1 MERMKQTVL
10 FCKSI
15 THPGSISGDRHGDGG
30 GEGNNCIKRGKNERG
45 KPTTHRIIPLVARLS
60 AAALDS
66 RGERRDERPARS
78 SWLFV
83 ALCCYCSLLSS

>member
-10 FCKSI
+10 FCINNSPRV
-15 THPGSISGDRHGDGG
+15 HLWLQARRRRWGG
-30 GEGNNCIKRGKNERG
+30 RGINALKQEERTRG
-45 KPTTHRIIPLVARLS
+45 KPITHRIIPLVARLS

-66 RGERRDERPARS
+66 RGERRDGRPARS

-83 ALCCYCSLLSS
+83 AFYVVLLSL

>member
-10 FCKSI
+10 FCKNNS
-15 THPGSISGDRHGDGG
+15 PGSISGDRHGDGG
-30 GEGNNCIKRGKNERG
+30 AGRGINALKQEERTRG
-45 KPTTHRIIPLVARLS
+45 KPITHRIIPLVARLS

-66 RGERRDERPARS
+66 RGERRDGRPARS

-83 ALCCYCSLLSS
+83 AFYVVLLSL